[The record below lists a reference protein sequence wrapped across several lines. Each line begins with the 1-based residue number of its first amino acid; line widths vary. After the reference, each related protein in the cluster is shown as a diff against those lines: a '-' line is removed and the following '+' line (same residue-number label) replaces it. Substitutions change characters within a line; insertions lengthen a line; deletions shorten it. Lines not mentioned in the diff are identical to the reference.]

1 MTPRLRQT
9 SRGASP
15 AHCPRCQGLAAQES
29 LRGYDGAASWDSA
42 SWNLLDASPLG
53 WGKAL
58 GREVS
63 LWGPSTPKLPEGAA
77 RGGCWAPGAAHPSA
91 RNQQLAPE
99 EMLASQ
105 EPSPEKQLAP
115 SDGGQRS
122 CAHQGVGCGE
132 AALIARPA
140 GRRRAMR
147 ATCQGGSGLCRSMLR
162 EHAGTEKGGP
172 LSPAI
177 LLLCSLLTKSSIM
190 LADKKT
196 KIFKG
201 PSSILAK
208 QVRKIHL
215 EVRGNVLT
223 TGTESPFYSKFF

>member
-1 MTPRLRQT
+1 MTPRAETDLKGSVPCTQAPPLPGAGGPGVAAGLRWCGFLGFCLLEFT
-9 SRGASP
+9 GCLP
-15 AHCPRCQGLAAQES
+15 AGV
-29 LRGYDGAASWDSA
+29 G
-42 SWNLLDASPLG
+42 
-53 WGKAL
+53 
-58 GREVS
+58 EVS

-132 AALIARPA
+132 AVLIARPA

-196 KIFKG
+196 KIFKV
-201 PSSILAK
+201 PSSVLAK